1 MLNPSMKKM
10 QGGAAS
16 VGGILRS
23 KAPSARGSQGG
34 RSKRTGYS
42 QTKSR
47 TSKHEED
54 WDSMD
59 ITEID
64 VLIETQEKE
73 MEQAN
78 AEIRKIRRNKT
89 IPANQK
95 EAKCEPYEDVLKQI
109 RMKIMFLIQLKD
121 SKIPFYDK
129 LPKQNVFYTHYMEG
143 LKVNRMQ
150 EVAKD
155 KAEEDRMKFDEASFK
170 I

>member
-34 RSKRTGYS
+34 RSKRTAKRRTGYS

-95 EAKCEPYEDVLKQI
+95 EAKCEPYEDVLKQS
-109 RMKIMFLIQLKD
+109 LKTDKNEDNVLD
-121 SKIPFYDK
+121 S
-129 LPKQNVFYTHYMEG
+129 
-143 LKVNRMQ
+143 
-150 EVAKD
+150 A
-155 KAEEDRMKFDEASFK
+155 
-170 I
+170 